1 MAGAIAEPRDHVA
14 ASAPKIVSMEIPI
27 DKIGEVI
34 GPKGKVINTLQQETG
49 ADIAVDDDGMVGTV
63 TIGAKD
69 GNAVEEARRRI
80 SLILDPPTADVGVLY
95 AGKVVNITK
104 FGAFVNVLP
113 GRDGLLHISKLS
125 SLAGGKRINNVE
137 DVLTLGQPIE
147 VRVDDID
154 PQGKVSLSL
163 ASVPEGSGG
172 GGAGGGGRDRDRDG
186 GGGRD
191 RDSGA
196 PRREQSAGS
205 SVSSDAP
212 SGSSGSDA
220 SSSAGASAPSAS
232 NGGAGATP
240 SFEDAFEA
248 ELVAD
253 LGDLGPGAAE
263 GESRGGGNRPPRGR
277 SRRR

>member
-1 MAGAIAEPRDHVA
+1 
-14 ASAPKIVSMEIPI
+14 MEIPI

-49 ADIAVDDDGMVGTV
+49 ADIAVDDDGVVGTV

-80 SLILDPPTADVGVLY
+80 SLILDPPTAEVGVVY

-137 DVLTLGQPIE
+137 DVLVLGP
-147 VRVDDID
+147 
-154 PQGKVSLSL
+154 
-163 ASVPEGSGG
+163 
-172 GGAGGGGRDRDRDG
+172 AGRGPGGRHRPAGQGVAVAGLRAR
-186 GGGRD
+186 GR
-191 RDSGA
+191 
-196 PRREQSAGS
+196 AGS
-205 SVSSDAP
+205 PRA
-212 SGSSGSDA
+212 
-220 SSSAGASAPSAS
+220 AGTTG
-232 NGGAGATP
+232 NGGAGAGRLRRVGGRRRRRA

-263 GESRGGGNRPPRGR
+263 GDGGR
-277 SRRR
+277 SDRGDRR